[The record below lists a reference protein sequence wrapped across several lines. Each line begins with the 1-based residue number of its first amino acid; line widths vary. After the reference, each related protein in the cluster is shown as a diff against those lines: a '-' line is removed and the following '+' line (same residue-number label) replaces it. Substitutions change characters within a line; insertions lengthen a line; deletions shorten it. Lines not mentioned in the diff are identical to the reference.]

1 MGNTN
6 TTGIIDTVSTIP
18 LQGSIY
24 AVQQIRVNNSHCLF
38 IRAYCSSPRPD
49 RMETQLK
56 FLVTR
61 NSTELNDDE
70 GPGLSSSLPSCTQ
83 CGRGVRAE
91 RWNTISTLCL
101 DCGDK
106 FATQQRASWCVVQT
120 YGKGPYMLVTP
131 ESAYQTLKDTNQ
143 KAPRS

>member
-1 MGNTN
+1 
-6 TTGIIDTVSTIP
+6 
-18 LQGSIY
+18 
-24 AVQQIRVNNSHCLF
+24 
-38 IRAYCSSPRPD
+38 
-49 RMETQLK
+49 METQLK

-61 NSTELNDDE
+61 ISIELNDDE
-70 GPGLSSSLPSCTQ
+70 GPGASSSLSSPPCTQ

-106 FATQQRASWCVVQT
+106 LATQQRASWCIVQT

>member
-1 MGNTN
+1 
-6 TTGIIDTVSTIP
+6 
-18 LQGSIY
+18 
-24 AVQQIRVNNSHCLF
+24 
-38 IRAYCSSPRPD
+38 
-49 RMETQLK
+49 MEAQLK

-61 NSTELNDDE
+61 NSRELNDDE
-70 GPGLSSSLPSCTQ
+70 GAAPSSSFFLACTQ
-83 CGRGVRAE
+83 CGQGVRAE
-91 RWNTISTLCL
+91 RWNMISTLCL

-106 FATQQRASWCVVQT
+106 LATQQRSSWCVVQT